1 MKIAVKT
8 NLKVVDRNLLNMHR
22 KQIPFATAGA
32 LTSTA
37 FDVRKELVEKT
48 YQRAFH
54 LRNSR
59 FPAVVTNVKKANKQN
74 LTATVGNIKG
84 DAKDYLVRHAEGGTK
99 RPDGKHL
106 AVPTVLTKRTASG
119 AVPKGQRPRTLLKK
133 KRAFVTTIQGTPVI
147 AERQGKKAYPIRIKY
162 VLIPRAS
169 IKKSLPFFTAAERI
183 VKKCF
188 DRNFAKSFAF
198 ATKTA
203 R

>member
-37 FDVRKELVEKT
+37 FDVRKELVERT
-48 YQRAFH
+48 YQRAFN

-84 DAKDYLVRHAEGGTK
+84 DEISAYVD
-99 RPDGKHL
+99 
-106 AVPTVLTKRTASG
+106 
-119 AVPKGQRPRTLLKK
+119 GQRVIFQRSLSASPGQFGFCVPADTELKAL
-133 KRAFVTTIQGTPVI
+133 RF
-147 AERQGKKAYPIRIKY
+147 E
-162 VLIPRAS
+162 VLARG
-169 IKKSLPFFTAAERI
+169 LAAWLHRRGQN
-183 VKKCF
+183 
-188 DRNFAKSFAF
+188 DPQ
-198 ATKTA
+198 
-203 R
+203 